1 MPARVVFLPGAG
13 GDPGFWTPVVQRLP
27 SSLDTVQLGWPGL
40 GREKPRD
47 DVRGLDDLVRLTLE
61 ALADSRSGPAPPGCS
76 ERRGS
81 GGHVGAPSSIVAQSM
96 GGVVAL
102 LATLARP
109 ALVERLVLVATSGG
123 VDVQRF
129 GAADWRPDYRRE
141 YPDAAP
147 WIGDVRVDL
156 SARLSTIA
164 IPTLLLWGSADRIS
178 PVAVG
183 GHLATLLPAARLVV
197 IPGGDHGV
205 ARDRADLVAPHV
217 ARHLELA

>member
-13 GDPGFWTPVVQRLP
+13 GDPAFWTPVAQRLP

-61 ALADSRSGPAPPGCS
+61 AIDRPVAL
-76 ERRGS
+76 
-81 GGHVGAPSSIVAQSM
+81 VAQSM

-109 ALVERLVLVATSGG
+109 TLVERLVLVATSGG

-147 WIGDVRVDL
+147 WIRDARVDL
-156 SARLSTIA
+156 SARLPTITA
-164 IPTLLLWGSADRIS
+164 PALLLWGSADRIS

-183 GHLATLLPAARLVV
+183 EHLATLLPHGRLLV

-205 ARDRADLVAPHV
+205 ARDHADVVAPHV

>member
-13 GDPGFWTPVVQRLP
+13 GDPEFWTPVARRLP
-27 SSLDTVQLGWPGL
+27 SSIDAVQLGWPGL

-61 ALADSRSGPAPPGCS
+61 AIDRPVAL
-76 ERRGS
+76 
-81 GGHVGAPSSIVAQSM
+81 VAQSM

-129 GAADWRPDYRRE
+129 GAADWRPDYRQE

-147 WIGDVRVDL
+147 WIMGARVDL
-156 SARLSTIA
+156 SARLPTITT
-164 IPTLLLWGSADRIS
+164 PTLLLWGSADRIS

-183 GHLATLLPAARLVV
+183 EHLSTLLPHARLVV
-197 IPGGDHGV
+197 IPGGNHGV

-217 ARHLELA
+217 AQHLELA